1 MTGTSLALG
10 RTTTEFAVSNNAV
23 VQLSI
28 PLSNVSG
35 TNAALR
41 KTGGAIYPM
50 SALTENVEFFLVA
63 AIVIFGSLGATL
75 GAMVGYAI
83 GRYVGLPVILRFGKY
98 ILITPRRLEKADVFA
113 QKYGAWGVLIGRLIP
128 IIPFKV
134 FSIASGITR
143 IPFIPVVV
151 CTFIGVVPRMYL
163 LGLFGVLLMKFT
175 KICVI
180 LAAVAALLYL
190 AVWAV
195 RKYILKVK

>member
-1 MTGTSLALG
+1 M
-10 RTTTEFAVSNNAV
+10 TTTLPP
-23 VQLSI
+23 QLSALISNYGDFGVFAAMFLESSII
-28 PLSNVSG
+28 PIPSEVV
-35 TNAALR
+35 
-41 KTGGAIYPM
+41 I
-50 SALTENVEFFLVA
+50 VA
-63 AIVIFGSLGATL
+63 ASAVGLPLAVIVIFGSLGATL

-98 ILITPRRLEKADVFA
+98 ILITPQRLEKADVFA

-143 IPFIPVVV
+143 IPFIPFMA

-180 LAAVAALLYL
+180 AVVVAAAIYL
-190 AVWAV
+190 VFWIV
-195 RKYILKVK
+195 RKYIIKEK

>member
-1 MTGTSLALG
+1 M
-10 RTTTEFAVSNNAV
+10 TTTLPP
-23 VQLSI
+23 QL
-28 PLSNVSG
+28 
-35 TNAALR
+35 AALISNY
-41 KTGGAIYPM
+41 GDFGVFAAMFLESSIVPIPSEVVIVAA
-50 SALTENVEFFLVA
+50 SAVGLPLA

-98 ILITPRRLEKADVFA
+98 ILITPQRLEKADVFA

-143 IPFIPVVV
+143 IPFIPFVA

-180 LAAVAALLYL
+180 LVAVAAVLYL

>member
-1 MTGTSLALG
+1 MLFRS
-10 RTTTEFAVSNNAV
+10 
-23 VQLSI
+23 
-28 PLSNVSG
+28 
-35 TNAALR
+35 
-41 KTGGAIYPM
+41 
-50 SALTENVEFFLVA
+50 SALISNYGDFGVFAAMFLESSIIPIPSEVVIVA
-63 AIVIFGSLGATL
+63 ASAVGLPLAVIVIFGSLGATL

-98 ILITPRRLEKADVFA
+98 ILITPQRLEKADVFA

-143 IPFIPVVV
+143 IPFIPFMA

-180 LAAVAALLYL
+180 AVVVAAAIYL
-190 AVWAV
+190 VFWIV
-195 RKYILKVK
+195 RKYIIKEK